1 MRAAGVLTSPESIM
15 LNEAKRL
22 LESYAKKVPETQQ
35 AVAQARAAVESTRAA
50 LVWDEKLTKDQVEE
64 RETAYHRAQ
73 SALAL
78 AETAERKATAAHAE
92 AQARVARLAPHAI
105 ALTKL
110 SRLYAAIKT
119 QDAAI
124 SDLGPELYARVATPL
139 RDLRRLIT
147 EAEAVFNSLPVEV
160 RCADLTVP
168 AAAAETW
175 GGASEGQDLLR
186 HLSAALYAR
195 LGRFP
200 GPAGGAP

>member
-1 MRAAGVLTSPESIM
+1 M
-15 LNEAKRL
+15 LDEAKRL
-22 LESYAKKVPETQQ
+22 VELYAKDVTQAQ
-35 AVAQARAAVESTRAA
+35 EAVVKARIVVESARASLFTEQR
-50 LVWDEKLTKDQVEE
+50 LTKEQVEE
-64 RETAYHRAQ
+64 REAAVNRAH

-78 AETAERKATAAHAE
+78 AEITERKAKAAHSE
-92 AQARVARLAPHAI
+92 AQARVARLAPHAV
-105 ALTKL
+105 ALAKL
-110 SRLYAAIKT
+110 SRLYAAIQT

-124 SDLGPELYARVATPL
+124 SDLGPELYARVTTPL

-147 EAEAVFNSLPVEV
+147 EAEALFTSLPVEV

-200 GPAGGAP
+200 SAGGMP